1 MNEITLRWVLMAIT
15 AVTMIFGF
23 LKGLGRLVALLLVLG
38 AGGAAALAWLRH
50 GQELW
55 EKWTGAAFP
64 AWLLQ
69 GGAIASGLL
78 ALLLVRTMVGWLTSA
93 GSGGPLTA
101 GARVKG
107 GLGGAI
113 PVLLLLWGG
122 TLALRWLGAAAELR
136 LVEQAVVA
144 RSARVLHEPGWLVQV
159 SRALSQGL
167 TGGVLDR
174 VDPVRVST
182 LLSLGTLLVA
192 QRDAAVYS
200 RLSRQPDT
208 APVFREPA
216 WRRLKDSE
224 SVIKT
229 LSFSQYRDLLG
240 QPEMKAAAAD
250 GALNSR
256 LATWTY
262 REHLEAAIEGRASVA
277 PRAEIVPE

>member
-15 AVTMIFGF
+15 GVTMIFGF
-23 LKGLGRLVALLLVLG
+23 LKGLGRLVGLLLVLG
-38 AGGAAALAWLRH
+38 SGGAAALAWLRH

-64 AWLLQ
+64 GWLLQ
-69 GGAIASGLL
+69 GGAVAGGLL
-78 ALLLVRTMVGWLTSA
+78 GLLLARTVVGWVT
-93 GSGGPLTA
+93 GSGGSGPLTA
-101 GARVKG
+101 GARMKG
-107 GLGGAI
+107 GLGGVI

-136 LVEQAVVA
+136 LVEQAVVG

-167 TGGVLDR
+167 TGGVLER
-174 VDPVRVST
+174 ADPVHISS

-192 QRDAAVYS
+192 QRDAGIYS
-200 RLSRQPDT
+200 RLSRQTDT
-208 APVFREPA
+208 SRVLREPA
-216 WRRLKDSE
+216 WRRLRDSGP
-224 SVIKT
+224 VVKT
-229 LSFSQYRDLLG
+229 LSFSQYRELLG

-250 GALNSR
+250 EALGTTLSAWNR
-256 LATWTY
+256 L
-262 REHLEAAIEGRASVA
+262 EHLEAAIEGRPPAA